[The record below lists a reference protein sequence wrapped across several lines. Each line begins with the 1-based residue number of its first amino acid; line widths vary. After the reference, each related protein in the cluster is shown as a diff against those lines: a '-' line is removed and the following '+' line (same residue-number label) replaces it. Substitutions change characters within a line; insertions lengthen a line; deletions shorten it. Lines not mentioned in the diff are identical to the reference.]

1 MIAYGSCPMEHGAT
15 ARAEGVPN
23 RPAGGGRWAE
33 IAKKMLFRGNEPKT
47 LLKIKNLAFL
57 GPQNELFFVLQET
70 PIKAKK
76 MAKNPRVD
84 AVRPC
89 SVPVIPPCGRR
100 IPVVSSCRDS
110 TSSSNKNGGL
120 LSRNSMNYS
129 FPLSKLGRTVRKVS
143 YLLFTPPERPPHGS
157 SLIPAGDRYSSRGQR
172 PRKTRPQQGPTLKGS
187 NPGGVTPVLRP
198 AAQGNATPPGSEI
211 ERGAF
216 RGRCPRLLCC
226 ALSGHIELRLRKA
239 RCATLTILTLAI
251 MHPFLTPR
259 IAALRPPMLR
269 MTDVED

>member
-198 AAQGNATPPGSEI
+198 AAQGHVTPSESGNERRAFPGALPPACILCLAGHEKPTLRSY
-211 ERGAF
+211 AAA
-216 RGRCPRLLCC
+216 PR
-226 ALSGHIELRLRKA
+226 
-239 RCATLTILTLAI
+239 
-251 MHPFLTPR
+251 F
-259 IAALRPPMLR
+259 
-269 MTDVED
+269 